1 MGRSAEQGRSD
12 DGEDVIRRRLEVY
25 FESTAPLT
33 ALYAKRGLLV
43 QVSGMGVVE
52 DVSGRVLAALGVTP

>member
-1 MGRSAEQGRSD
+1 
-12 DGEDVIRRRLEVY
+12 VIRRRLEVY